1 MKKYSKEAIITAI
14 ITAVIA
20 GLSYLLSSCSEI
32 QTAVRGTSNIYR
44 SDTVHTIFYYDHPSR
59 STIKVDY

>member
-1 MKKYSKEAIITAI
+1 MKKYSKEAIITVI

-20 GLSYLLSSCSEI
+20 GLSYLLSSCSGL
-32 QTAVRGTSNIYR
+32 QASVRGTSNVYR
-44 SDTVHTIFYYDHPSR
+44 NDTIHTIYYYDRPSR

>member
-1 MKKYSKEAIITAI
+1 MIKYSKEAIITAI

-44 SDTVHTIFYYDHPSR
+44 SDTVHTIFFYDHPSR
-59 STIKVDY
+59 STIKLDH